1 MDRSLLDRL
10 TVWRRHLHAHPELS
24 LYETQTS
31 AFVQE
36 KLAEMGIPFVAGV
49 GGNGVVATLTRGTS
63 DRSVGLRAD
72 MDALPINE
80 ANDLPYRS
88 GTADVMH
95 ACGHDGHTV
104 SLLGAA
110 ALLAKDESWSGTVQF
125 LFQASEENGAG
136 ARAMIADGLFERFP
150 MERVFGLHNWPG
162 LEAGTVAVHRGPVMA
177 EPGRFTIT
185 LHGSA
190 GHAAKPDLTRDPI
203 VAMGH
208 LIVALQTIVSRNI
221 DPMESAV
228 VSIGQVHGGLAPNQI
243 PTSVFING
251 TYRTFKPAVRDRVLQ
266 RLQAIAENIAATF
279 EMRAEVA
286 FITGGLATINTP
298 LEEEVAATAGAVAGL
313 AVRRDMPASNT
324 GEDFAHYLQHRPG
337 AYVWIGNGP
346 VKDGGELHNDRYDF
360 NDAILPATAGWLA
373 AVARQALEGEL
384 LNVQPVG
391 RTSDDERRPSGSA
404 PLRGLSGMTAR
415 GVGDVDVAVQNGL
428 TGKNLR

>member
-1 MDRSLLDRL
+1 LDRAFLDKL
-10 TVWRRHLHAHPELS
+10 TAWRRHLHANPELS
-24 LYETQTS
+24 LQETQTS

-36 KLAEMGIPFVAGV
+36 KLTELGIPFAAGV
-49 GGNGVVATLTRGTS
+49 GGNGVVATLKRGTS

-72 MDALPINE
+72 MDALPIEE

-88 GTADVMH
+88 GTANVMH

-125 LFQASEENGAG
+125 LFQPSEENGAG

-162 LEAGTVAVHRGPVMA
+162 LEAGAVAVHRGPVMA

-185 LHGSA
+185 LHGTA

-208 LIVALQTIVSRNI
+208 LIVALQTIVARNV

-251 TYRTFKPAVRDRVLQ
+251 TYRTFKPAVRERVLE
-266 RLQAIAENIAATF
+266 RLRGIAENIAATF
-279 EMRAEVA
+279 EMTAEIELV
-286 FITGGLATINTP
+286 TSGLATINTP
-298 LEEEVAATAGAVAGL
+298 LEEEIAATAGVAAGL
-313 AVRRDMPASNT
+313 TVRRDLPASTT
-324 GEDFAHYLQHRPG
+324 GEDFTYLLQHRPG

-360 NDAILPATAGWLA
+360 NDAILPATSGWLA

-384 LNVQPVG
+384 TNTPAG
-391 RTSDDERRPSGSA
+391 
-404 PLRGLSGMTAR
+404 
-415 GVGDVDVAVQNGL
+415 
-428 TGKNLR
+428 